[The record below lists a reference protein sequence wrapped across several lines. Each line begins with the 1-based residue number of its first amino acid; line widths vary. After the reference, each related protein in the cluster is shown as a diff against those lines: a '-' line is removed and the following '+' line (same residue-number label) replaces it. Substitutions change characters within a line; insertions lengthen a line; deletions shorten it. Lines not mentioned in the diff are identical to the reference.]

1 MKRPH
6 VIIFGGTRGLG
17 RAVARLFAGQ
27 GMRVSVVGGRAPEV
41 ADRRRSGVS
50 FFQADLTDESA
61 TAIMLASIVKQQGKP
76 SYMVFA
82 QRYRGE
88 KSRSWD
94 GELALMLSVP
104 RRVLSWMERRF
115 AGSGD
120 CGVVLIGSP
129 AGRFVLPEQDDA
141 YHTTRAAL
149 AGLMRWW
156 AARLG
161 PSGVRVNLV
170 TPGAF
175 VRESPGRRGV
185 KPPAASAYARFVP
198 LGRMGTASEVASF
211 IALMC
216 SPAAGFVTGQEI
228 MVDGGASVLGQEP
241 LGVAAHHSKNRE

>member
-1 MKRPH
+1 MTKSH
-6 VIIFGGTRGLG
+6 AIIIGGTRGLG
-17 RAVARLFAGQ
+17 RVVARLSAGQ
-27 GMRVSVVGGRAPEV
+27 GMKVSVVGSRAP
-41 ADRRRSGVS
+41 AKPDRRWRGVT
-50 FFQADLTDESA
+50 FFQADLSDESA
-61 TAIMLASIVKQQGKP
+61 TATTLAAIVKRQGKP
-76 SYMVFA
+76 NYVVFA
-82 QRYRGE
+82 QRYRGD

-94 GELALMLSVP
+94 GELELMLSVP

-149 AGLMRWW
+149 TGLMRWW

-161 PSGVRVNLV
+161 PRGVRVNLI

-175 VRESPGRRGV
+175 VRESPGLRVV
-185 KPPAASAYARFVP
+185 KTPTADAYARFVP
-198 LGRMGTASEVASF
+198 LGRMGTAAEVASF

-228 MVDGGASVLGQEP
+228 VIDGGASVLGQEP
-241 LGVAAHHSKNRE
+241 LGVAAHHPKNRK